1 VFFCFILDFNKKP
14 STQSRSKKREIRTG
28 GCKNNKKN
36 QSRQKDDKIGQMAI
50 QDMKYGTGLCLTMF
64 PLKTPVPSSK
74 ILCD

>member
-14 STQSRSKKREIRTG
+14 STQSRSKKK
-28 GCKNNKKN
+28 KNKNRRVQKQQKN

-50 QDMKYGTGLCLTMF
+50 QDMKYGTGLCITMF